1 MSGHTPGPWKF
12 VKDANFIMA
21 SIVICENIAPTH
33 PRTGNPE
40 WTPQHEANA
49 RLIAAAPDLLQALQT
64 IALHAPSLDAEGI
77 RALCDEAIAKAVV

>member
-33 PRTGNPE
+33 PRTETDSGSPE
-40 WTPQHEANA
+40 EVE
-49 RLIAAAPDLLQALQT
+49 I
-64 IALHAPSLDAEGI
+64 
-77 RALCDEAIAKAVV
+77 